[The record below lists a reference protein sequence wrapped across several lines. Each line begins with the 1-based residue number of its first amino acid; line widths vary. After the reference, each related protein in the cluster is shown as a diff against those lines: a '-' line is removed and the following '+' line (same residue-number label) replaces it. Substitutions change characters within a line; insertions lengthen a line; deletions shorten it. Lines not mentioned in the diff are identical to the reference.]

1 VGKGWIVGHGCL
13 SDGSEVDDAQVMVAE
28 SGGVVSDVDIVVID
42 SEEESIVVVNFC
54 AWEVMLGGGNFVV
67 GDEAGGDLLVPRRGK
82 STNFRAREKQNYNL
96 ATLQVQRGNEHCP

>member
-1 VGKGWIVGHGCL
+1 
-13 SDGSEVDDAQVMVAE
+13 
-28 SGGVVSDVDIVVID
+28 
-42 SEEESIVVVNFC
+42 
-54 AWEVMLGGGNFVV
+54 MLGGGNFVV